1 MSSGAF
7 AELAHEVAQADP
19 AFVGAVIAMAATLAA
34 LGLWRAWA
42 NLNKVRLIED
52 TPTSK
57 ARSAHQGYVE
67 LEGSAR
73 AMDGAP
79 TIAPLTGLP
88 CCWYRFLVE
97 EQITTH
103 HQGKA
108 QTRWQ
113 TVDRGE
119 STDTFWLEDDS
130 GRVAV
135 DPEGAEIEARH
146 KDVWRS
152 GSSFSNAPTL
162 PTHVASFMQSFVAT
176 HRSGNPHRFTEWRIN
191 NRDPLYAIGLLKNV
205 GSHATLSSV
214 DDDARALLHDW
225 KQDQATLQRRFDLN
239 QDGKVDE
246 KEWMLARAQA
256 RREAMKQR
264 TEQMKTFAD
273 GINLLG
279 PTKDRNRPYI
289 LSAYLQANLLARY
302 RWRVAMYGTGFFALG
317 ALAVWLF
324 NARFG

>member
-7 AELAHEVAQADP
+7 ADFAREVAQADP
-19 AFVGAVIAMAATLAA
+19 AVIGVAIAVVTTLAA
-34 LGLWRAWA
+34 LGLWRAVV
-42 NLNKVRLIED
+42 NLHKVRLIED

-73 AMDGAP
+73 SMDGAP
-79 TIAPLTGLP
+79 TVARLTGLP

-103 HQGKA
+103 HNGKT

-119 STDTFWLEDDS
+119 STDTFWIEDDT

-135 DPEGAEIEARH
+135 DPEGADIEAKH
-146 KDVWRS
+146 KDTWRS
-152 GSSFSNAPTL
+152 GSSFSNSPAL

-176 HRSGNPHRFTEWRIN
+176 RRSGNPHRFTEWRIN

-205 GSHATLSSV
+205 GSHATLASV
-214 DDDARALLHDW
+214 EEDVRALLRDW
-225 KQDQATLQRRFDLN
+225 KQDQSTLQQRFDLN

-246 KEWMLARAQA
+246 KEWALVRAQA

-264 TEQMKTFAD
+264 TEQMKTFAE

-279 PTKDRNRPYI
+279 PTRDRNRPYI
-289 LSAYLQANLLARY
+289 LSAYPQAHLLSRY
-302 RWRVAMYGTGFFALG
+302 RWRVALYGTGFFALG

-324 NARFG
+324 NTRFS